1 MIAKTLTGVPFFDE
15 RYGGV
20 YRGRC
25 LLVSGRRGC
34 GRTVLGL
41 QFIHQGIIQGERGL
55 ILSSEPSADL
65 ILHASA
71 LGFSLDRAVESGDL
85 TVLEYHDFIPGR
97 DREETLQL
105 PTEGFMQ
112 LQEIIDSNSVK
123 RVVLDT
129 ALPWVTLR
137 EATHI
142 PEHVFSFVRAFDRLG
157 CTTLL
162 LLPKPISPLAHKLR
176 NALEDVVPISV
187 SLSLDAETDRRI
199 WITNKYLGEKR
210 LDAGVEYGFAQG
222 IGLQDAARV
231 APTPPPE
238 PAMTPPLA
246 TRTHI
251 DAVPVPPMPA
261 AEAGR
266 AGFSGQKIRFSNV
279 VFRKPASSSDAVAAG
294 PARKSFR
301 WGITLNP

>member
-15 RYGGV
+15 RFGGV

-25 LLVSGRRGC
+25 LLVSGRRGS
-34 GRTVLGL
+34 GRTVFGL
-41 QFIHQGIIQGERGL
+41 QFIQQGIRQGERSL

-71 LGFSLDRAVESGDL
+71 MGFALDHAVESGDL
-85 TVLEYHDFIPGR
+85 TVLEYHDFVPGR

-105 PTEGFMQ
+105 PSEGFLQ
-112 LQEIIDSNSVK
+112 LQEIIESNSVK

-162 LLPKPISPLAHKLR
+162 LLPKPVSPLAHKLR
-176 NALEDVVPISV
+176 SALEDVVPISV
-187 SLSLDAETDRRI
+187 TLTLEAESDRRI
-199 WITNKYLGEKR
+199 WITNKYLGER
-210 LDAGVEYGFAQG
+210 CVDAGMEYGFAQG
-222 IGLQDAARV
+222 VGLQEAALV
-231 APTPPPE
+231 APPPPPP
-238 PAMTPPLA
+238 PAPAPITIASVADVPLPPLP
-246 TRTHI
+246 T
-251 DAVPVPPMPA
+251 
-261 AEAGR
+261 AEVGR
-266 AGFSGQKIRFSNV
+266 AAPASQRIRFSNV
-279 VFRKPASSSDAVAAG
+279 VFRKATGGTEAPAPGS
-294 PARKSFR
+294 ARKPFR
-301 WGITLNP
+301 WGIALNP